1 MRAKRTAG
9 RPAPALKPSLESRS
23 GTAEEHAFVEDLSSV
38 SPLYWDNGPKVMI
51 LGHEIGVADT
61 PSAAR
66 SATRRTRPVA
76 PGRRDLR
83 RRRSRKACA
92 DPNLVAGRRA
102 S

>member
-92 DPNLVAGRRA
+92 DPNLV
-102 S
+102 